1 MDPARCQSCLL
12 RTKELQPGII
22 NRGLARSGIGVGFGR
37 VYLIATW
44 IGRYDHGR
52 LGGRL
57 GLDLGLGLAGASRH
71 QNRPC
76 GKDDK
81 EMKLH
86 DFGRHNL
93 RRPI

>member
-1 MDPARCQSCLL
+1 
-12 RTKELQPGII
+12 
-22 NRGLARSGIGVGFGR
+22 
-37 VYLIATW
+37 
-44 IGRYDHGR
+44 
-52 LGGRL
+52 
-57 GLDLGLGLAGASRH
+57 LAGASRH